1 MQIFDR
7 KLKKYL
13 PNYIL
18 QSLLATIALTI
29 ILYFENIFT
38 DTAVVASLG
47 ATTFIIFAMPNY
59 TTAQPRKV
67 MGGHIIGI
75 IVGVFC
81 FYIASF
87 AQNSENFFLAQN
99 VIKILIPSL
108 SVGLSI
114 FIMVITNT
122 EHPPAA
128 GTALGNSYSRMVIFN
143 YTGHSY
149 HYFPLIADQ
158 IFTKIMVKRFGLT
171 SRFFKTTGDML

>member
-29 ILYFENIFT
+29 ILYFENIVT
-38 DTAVVASLG
+38 DTAIIASLG
-47 ATTFIIFAMPNY
+47 ATTFIIFAMPKY

-67 MGGHIIGI
+67 IGGHIIGI
-75 IVGVFC
+75 IVGISC
-81 FYIASF
+81 FYFASF
-87 AQNSENFFLAQN
+87 AQNRENFFLTQD
-99 VIKILIPSL
+99 ITKILIPSL

-128 GTALGNSYSRMVIFN
+128 GTALGIVIQDWSYSTILVI
-143 YTGHSY
+143 
-149 HYFPLIADQ
+149 LITVSLLSL
-158 IFTKIMVKRFGLT
+158 TKYLLRSWLKDLV
-171 SRFFKTTGDML
+171 